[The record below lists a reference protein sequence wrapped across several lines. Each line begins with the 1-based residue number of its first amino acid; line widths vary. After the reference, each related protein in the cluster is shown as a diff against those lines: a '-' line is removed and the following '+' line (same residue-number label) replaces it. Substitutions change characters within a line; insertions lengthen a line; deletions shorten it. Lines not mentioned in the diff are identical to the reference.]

1 MLPDLYGYRAR
12 IGLIYTSTS
21 TVMEPECYAMTP
33 EGVSI
38 HTTRVE
44 LARVTVEELRKLAER
59 TADAARVLA
68 MAPLHSMVFGCT
80 SGSFVEG
87 RSYDERIIETMRVA
101 TGGLP
106 VTTTASAAANGL
118 RAVGAQ
124 RIVLATPYL
133 EEVTARGAAYF
144 AEQGF
149 EVLATSSLGFE
160 NDHDIGR
167 TSPERVYGQVRELD
181 RPDADAVFISCTNLR
196 TVAILQ
202 ELEEDLAKPVL
213 SANQASFWEALRLAG
228 IGEPVV
234 GFGRLLQ
241 L

>member
-1 MLPDLYGYRAR
+1 MEPDLYGYRAR

-21 TVMEPECYAMTP
+21 TVIEPECYAMAP

-44 LARVTVEELRKLAER
+44 LARVTVEELRKLADR
-59 TADAARVLA
+59 TAEAARILA

-80 SGSFVEG
+80 SGNFVEG
-87 RSYDERIIETMRVA
+87 RGYDERIIETMRVA
-101 TGGLP
+101 TAGLP
-106 VTTTASAAANGL
+106 VTTPASAAANGL
-118 RAVGAQ
+118 RAVGAR
-124 RIVLATPYL
+124 RIVLATPYV

-149 EVLATSSLGFE
+149 EVLAASSLGFE

-167 TSPERVYGQVRELD
+167 TSPERVYAQVRDLD
-181 RPDADAVFISCTNLR
+181 RPEADAVFISCTNLR
-196 TVAILQ
+196 TVAVL
-202 ELEEDLAKPVL
+202 EDLEDDLGKPVV

-228 IGEPVV
+228 IAEPLA